1 MRSRRPNQESGTLAV
16 TTSSVPNEAQTLR
29 VQAFYDQEPTRESWP
44 WRHWSAHPRVTR
56 AINRRISGDP
66 AVALPGALARLLP
79 RLGLKL
85 PAARSCL
92 LGCGRGRLDRTLARA
107 GVVSNHLGIDLSP
120 TPLAAAT
127 AAAQAAG
134 LGRLSYQQGDLNQLS
149 LPPASFDLIL
159 AEMSLHH
166 VVRLEALY
174 ETIARALKPGG
185 LFVIDEYAGPTRF
198 QWSDRQ
204 MQVANAL
211 IELMPERLRRTP
223 EGIRK
228 PPIRREDE
236 SFFQRVDPSEAIRA
250 GEVLPLLRDR
260 FEVLW
265 ERPYGG
271 TLLHPMLNEI
281 AWAFTPGDLIAEQIL
296 DTAIHLEEQMEKS
309 GELISDFVT
318 LVARPR

>member
-1 MRSRRPNQESGTLAV
+1 MI
-16 TTSSVPNEAQTLR
+16 
-29 VQAFYDQEPTRESWP
+29 
-44 WRHWSAHPRVTR
+44 R

-66 AVALPGALARLLP
+66 DIALPGALARELP
-79 RLGLKL
+79 RLGLRL

-107 GVVSNHLGIDLSP
+107 GIVSDHLGLDISP
-120 TPLAAAT
+120 TPLAAAA

-134 LGRLSYQQGDLNQLS
+134 LGRLRYRQADLNQLS

-174 ETIARALKPGG
+174 EAVARALKPGG

-204 MQVANAL
+204 MQVVNAL
-211 IELMPERLRRTP
+211 LELMPERLRHTP

-228 PPIRREDE
+228 PPIQRESE
-236 SFFQRVDPSEAIRA
+236 AFFQRVDPSEAIRA
-250 GEVLPLLRDR
+250 AEVLPLLRER

-281 AWAFTPGDLIAEQIL
+281 AWSFAPGDQIAEQIL
-296 DTAIHLEEQMEKS
+296 DTAIALEERMQGS